1 MKYRVSLLPA
11 KNRKRLIGK
20 KKAEKAKS
28 IALVI
33 LLVLLANVFI
43 LTVCF
48 TVAQTEK
55 NKIVAMNKEYEM
67 KVASLKQYRDINTN
81 LQNKI
86 ALIKSIQIDEPSLS
100 NFLAILGNIDH
111 PGVSV
116 KDIDCSAWK
125 SARICNITGTCT
137 SRSAFKAY
145 MAELE
150 KQEGIASVSCS
161 AYTVSIV
168 EGETVA
174 NFAIAI
180 TCSGGSATAATTD
193 TTQAA
198 Q

>member
-43 LTVCF
+43 LTICF

-67 KVASLKQYRDINTN
+67 KVAALQQYRDINTN

-86 ALIKSIQIDEPSLS
+86 TLIKSIQVNEPSLV

-116 KDIDCSAWK
+116 NDIDCSQWK
-125 SARICNITGTCT
+125 SARNCVIKGTATSRATFNSYLEILENTKNFKTVTCT
-137 SRSAFKAY
+137 D
-145 MAELE
+145 
-150 KQEGIASVSCS
+150 
-161 AYTVSIV
+161 YTINVV
-168 EGETVA
+168 EGKPVA
-174 NFAIAI
+174 TFSVTI
-180 TCSGGSATAATTD
+180 TCDGGSAISVATTEV
-193 TTQAA
+193 AE
-198 Q
+198 